1 MNDTLPDVG
10 RVRPGD
16 GNAQVGDL
24 LDALTANIT
33 LSLEWPAPK
42 GSNYT
47 SLGWARFA
55 LEGTRRFL
63 DDYYGRKP

>member
-1 MNDTLPDVG
+1 M
-10 RVRPGD
+10 RPGD